1 LASINEKKDWRWRR
15 KREKKTY
22 WNISQSPHATGHSRV
37 PSTSYPSALNISRAS
52 TRDCWNL
59 SSSLSFTD
67 PTSEAEVEDEDVDE
81 EEVDVVEEEEERVE
95 GSLDELWSSSSIG
108 PLDPGG
114 MW

>member
-1 LASINEKKDWRWRR
+1 MR

-37 PSTSYPSALNISRAS
+37 PSTSYPSALNIFKAS
-52 TRDCWNL
+52 TRDCSNPWSWL
-59 SSSLSFTD
+59 SLNE
-67 PTSEAEVEDEDVDE
+67 PTCEAGVEVEDE
-81 EEVDVVEEEEERVE
+81 EEVVVVEEEEERDE
-95 GSLDELWSSSSIG
+95 GSLEEVWSSSSIG